1 MVDGSIGL
9 VEADSVNLKAY
20 CSWKNCSQAIS
31 ELKFSPDGKLL
42 AAGSRDGNIYIYVC
56 NDDRKTF
63 RRQAVCRG
71 HSSCVTHIDFSS
83 NSMYLQSNGSDLAL
97 LMWDIQGNQIKSV
110 SSLRDIVWATLTCV
124 LGWSV
129 QGIFDKRGSYDG
141 VNACSAVPQVGDIVT
156 GNTDHSVKLFRY
168 PSLSPGSLHQSYRG
182 HASTVTCV
190 RFSYNRRHVISLG
203 GDDCTVLLW
212 AHTME
217 QAESSDDEDANP
229 ESLPGSPRVPDVAV
243 VDTRKE
249 IGDVGPRSL
258 LQEAVNSN
266 QTAEVIAQIARLEGP
281 NRGQGDR
288 AAQPWKCAIT
298 EPSSWNASTGGT
310 DVDLELQWIHGYRA
324 HDCRNNVRYSA
335 AGSVVYTAAAV
346 GIVYSKSAG
355 KQKFFLGAHC
365 DDIISLAA
373 HPSGQLF
380 ATGETGRQP
389 SIIVWSSQDV
399 HTVARM
405 DFSHKIGI
413 PLLSFNSRG
422 DLLASVGLDEDHT
435 LVVHD
440 WAKNITILRTPTDKR
455 KVLCMCYLADLASS
469 LKPSLPLTAA
479 NATATNYDYKIA
491 SNNIIVTAGYKHIKF
506 WWNQGQNIS
515 SQRGIYGK
523 EERETIISVA
533 SGTPGEPCYVYV
545 RAPPFL
551 MDL

>member
-9 VEADSVNLKAY
+9 LEADSPNLKAY
-20 CSWKNCSQAIS
+20 YSWKNCSQAIS

-42 AAGSRDGNIYIYVC
+42 AAGSEDGNIYIYVR
-56 NDDRKTF
+56 NDDKKTF

-71 HSSCVTHIDFSS
+71 HSGCVSHIDFSS
-83 NSMYLQSNGSDLAL
+83 NSQYLQSNGTDFAL
-97 LMWDIQGNQIKSV
+97 LLWDIQGNQVKSV
-110 SSLRDIVWATLTCV
+110 SSLRDITWASLTCV
-124 LGWSV
+124 LCWPV
-129 QGIFDKRGSYDG
+129 QGIYNERGSYDD
-141 VNACSAVPQVGDIVT
+141 VNACSAVPEVGDIVT
-156 GNTDHSVKLFRY
+156 GNTDHCVKLYRY
-168 PSLSPGSLHQSYRG
+168 PALHPGSLHQSYRG

-217 QAESSDDEDANP
+217 QAESSDDDEANP
-229 ESLPGSPRVPDVAV
+229 GSTPVSLRAADVIV
-243 VDTRKE
+243 VDARKE

-266 QTAEVIAQIARLEGP
+266 QPAEVIAQIARLERMGEH
-281 NRGQGDR
+281 GDKVV
-288 AAQPWKCAIT
+288 QPWKCAIS
-298 EPSSWNASTGGT
+298 EPSSWIHSMGST

-324 HDCRNNVRYSA
+324 QDCRNNVRYSA
-335 AGSVVYTAAAV
+335 AGSVVFTAATV
-346 GIVYSKSAG
+346 GVVYSKSAG
-355 KQKFFLGAHC
+355 KQKFFLAAHG

-399 HTVARM
+399 RTVARL
-405 DFSHKIGI
+405 DFSHSVGV

-422 DLLASVGLDEDHT
+422 DLLASVGLDDDHT

-440 WAKNITILRTPTDKR
+440 WAKNITLLRSPTDKR
-455 KVLCMCYLADLASS
+455 KVLCMCYLADSVSDLKSSIPLSAASATTNYEYILAS
-469 LKPSLPLTAA
+469 K
-479 NATATNYDYKIA
+479 
-491 SNNIIVTAGYKHIKF
+491 NIIVTAGYEHVKF
-506 WWNQGQNIS
+506 WWNQGQNVS

-523 EERETIISVA
+523 EQRDTIMSVA
-533 SGTPGEPCYVYV
+533 SGSPG
-545 RAPPFL
+545 
-551 MDL
+551 